1 MLEERRAD
9 DIRIGHLDGFL
20 DAQFGKAMA
29 HFLPMYLGFARFS
42 AVTDGKNALLSL
54 LSNFT
59 AYLLIGAKA
68 LYGVLPIGDVLLYAG
83 SVTRAMGD
91 LQTFFTTGSQFD
103 YINSYLATYEDFIAQ
118 PSMSYDGTLPIEK
131 RDDGQYA
138 FAFHDVSF
146 SYPGTDIPVLEHVTL
161 SFTIGDKTALVGRNG
176 AGKQHSSN
184 CSAACMSRPQAIL
197 P

>member
-1 MLEERRAD
+1 M
-9 DIRIGHLDGFL
+9 
-20 DAQFGKAMA
+20 
-29 HFLPMYLGFARFS
+29 
-42 AVTDGKNALLSL
+42 
-54 LSNFT
+54 
-59 AYLLIGAKA
+59 
-68 LYGVLPIGDVLLYAG
+68 LPIGDVLLYAG